1 MANKLVDENGLNQAM
16 VEVNKTFI
24 KKTETLFTFGDTD
37 IELGDSITPPSLY
50 QLVDTLPTASAN
62 TEGKIYL
69 VVSAKTDTGN
79 IYAEYITVNTTRP
92 GQTGKPANYV
102 WEKLG
107 EHKAEVD
114 LTPYAKQADL
124 DTLKGRVD
132 GHDTTIAQHTQKLAE
147 NTSAINAINTTVGQH
162 STKLTQL
169 DYELLSTAAVTSLC
183 NTIFGS
189 QTA

>member
-1 MANKLVDENGLNQAM
+1 MANKLVDESGLNQAM

-24 KKTETLFTFGDTD
+24 KKTETLFTFGDTPVQK
-37 IELGDSITPPSLY
+37 GDTVSMPALY
-50 QLVDTLPTASAN
+50 MLVSTLPTAGADTMN
-62 TEGKIYL
+62 RIYL
-69 VVSAKTDTGN
+69 VPAGTTETGN
-79 IYAEYITVNTTRP
+79 IYAEYITVA
-92 GQTGKPANYV
+92 GAQQEGKPANYK

-124 DTLKGRVD
+124 DSLKNTVD
-132 GHDTTIAQHTQKLAE
+132 GHTQKLAE

-162 STKLTQL
+162 TTKLTQL
-169 DYELLSTAAVTSLC
+169 DYTVLTTAAVTSLC

-189 QTA
+189 

>member
-1 MANKLVDENGLNQAM
+1 MANKLVDESGLNQAM

-24 KKTETLFTFGDTD
+24 KKTETLFTFGDTAVQK
-37 IELGDSITPPSLY
+37 GDTVSMPALY
-50 QLVDTLPTASAN
+50 ILVSTLPTAGADTMN
-62 TEGKIYL
+62 RIYL
-69 VVSAKTDTGN
+69 VPGGTTETGN
-79 IYAEYITVNTTRP
+79 IYAEYITVAGP
-92 GQTGKPANYV
+92 QQEGKPANYK

-107 EHKAEVD
+107 EHKAEVN
-114 LTPYAKQADL
+114 LAPYAKQADL

-162 STKLTQL
+162 TTKLTQL

-189 QTA
+189 

>member
-1 MANKLVDENGLNQAM
+1 MANKLVDKSGLNQAM

-24 KKTETLFTFGDTD
+24 KNTETLFTFGDTAVHK
-37 IELGDSITPPSLY
+37 GDTVSMPALY
-50 QLVDTLPTASAN
+50 MLVSTLPTAGADTMN
-62 TEGKIYL
+62 RIYL
-69 VVSAKTDTGN
+69 VPAGTTETGN
-79 IYAEYITVNTTRP
+79 IYAEYITVAGR
-92 GQTGKPANYV
+92 QLVGKPANYK

-124 DTLKGRVD
+124 NTLKSTVD
-132 GHDTTIAQHTQKLAE
+132 GHTQKLAE
-147 NTSAINAINTTVGQH
+147 HTSAISTLQGTVSGHTTTIGQH
-162 STKLTQL
+162 TTKLSQL
-169 DYELLSTAAVTSLC
+169 DYTVLTTAAVTSLC

>member
-1 MANKLVDENGLNQAM
+1 MANKLVDESGLNQAM

-37 IELGDSITPPSLY
+37 IELGDSIMPPSLY

-124 DTLKGRVD
+124 DTLKNTVD
-132 GHDTTIAQHTQKLAE
+132 GHTQKLAE
-147 NTSAINAINTTVGQH
+147 NTSAINAINHTVGQH

-169 DYELLSTAAVTSLC
+169 DYTVLTTAAVTSLC
-183 NTIFGS
+183 NTIFG
-189 QTA
+189 

>member
-1 MANKLVDENGLNQAM
+1 MANKLVDESGLNQAM
-16 VEVNKTFI
+16 VELNKTFI
-24 KKTETLFTFGDTD
+24 KNTDILFNFGDTPVQK
-37 IELGDSITPPSLY
+37 GGTVSMPALY
-50 QLVDTLPTASAN
+50 MLVSTLPTAGADTMN
-62 TEGKIYL
+62 RIYL
-69 VVSAKTDTGN
+69 VPAGTTETTETGN
-79 IYAEYITVNTTRP
+79 IYAEYITVA
-92 GQTGKPANYV
+92 GAQQAGKPANYK

-124 DTLKGRVD
+124 NTLKERVE

-162 STKLTQL
+162 TTKLSQL
-169 DYELLSTAAVTSLC
+169 DYTVLTTAAVTSLC

-189 QTA
+189 

>member
-1 MANKLVDENGLNQAM
+1 MANKLVDESGLNQAM

-24 KKTETLFTFGDTD
+24 KNTDTLFNFGDTAVKKGGSVN
-37 IELGDSITPPSLY
+37 LPSLY
-50 QLVDTLPTASAN
+50 ELVSTLPSDPGAN
-62 TEGKIYL
+62 TGKIFL
-69 VVSAKTDTGN
+69 VVAENTGTDNT
-79 IYAEYITVNTTRP
+79 YAEYIAVDKRALPTAPHNW
-92 GQTGKPANYV
+92 Q

-107 EHKAEVD
+107 EYQPTVD
-114 LTPYAKQADL
+114 LTLYAKQADL
-124 DTLKGRVD
+124 DTLKNTVD
-132 GHDTTIAQHTQKLAE
+132 GHTQKLAE

>member
-1 MANKLVDENGLNQAM
+1 MANKLVDESGLNQAM

-24 KKTETLFTFGDTD
+24 KKTETLFTFETTPVKKGDTVYLPSFY
-37 IELGDSITPPSLY
+37 ELVT
-50 QLVDTLPTASAN
+50 TLPTAAAG
-62 TEGKIYL
+62 TVGKIYL
-69 VVSAKTDTGN
+69 VPAADTGTDN
-79 IYAEYITVNTTRP
+79 TYIEYITVGKRSGAGA
-92 GQTGKPANYV
+92 GQMTYS

-107 EHKAEVD
+107 EHKAGINLGEYTKLSD
-114 LTPYAKQADL
+114 FN
-124 DTLKGRVD
+124 TLKGRVD

-162 STKLTQL
+162 TTKLTQL

-189 QTA
+189 

>member
-1 MANKLVDENGLNQAM
+1 MANKLVDESGLNQAM

-24 KKTETLFTFGDTD
+24 KKTETLFTFGDTPVQK
-37 IELGDSITPPSLY
+37 GDTVSMPALY
-50 QLVDTLPTASAN
+50 MLVSTLPTAGADTMN
-62 TEGKIYL
+62 RIYL
-69 VVSAKTDTGN
+69 VPAGTTETGN
-79 IYAEYITVNTTRP
+79 IYAEYITVA
-92 GQTGKPANYV
+92 GQQQTGKPANYK

-124 DTLKGRVD
+124 NTLKGRVD

-147 NTSAINAINTTVGQH
+147 HTSAINTITTTIGQH
-162 STKLTQL
+162 TTKLSQL
-169 DYELLSTAAVTSLC
+169 DYELLTTAAVTSLC

-189 QTA
+189 

>member
-1 MANKLVDENGLNQAM
+1 MANKLVDESGLNQAM

-24 KKTETLFTFGDTD
+24 KNTDTLFNFGDTAVKKGGTVN
-37 IELGDSITPPSLY
+37 LPSLY
-50 QLVDTLPTASAN
+50 KLVTALPTASAD
-62 TEGKIYL
+62 TQGAIYL
-69 VVSAKTDTGN
+69 VASADSENDN
-79 IYAEYITVNTTRP
+79 IYAEYITVNYKQ
-92 GQTGKPANYV
+92 GQAAQAV
-102 WEKLG
+102 WHWEKLG
-107 EHKAEVD
+107 EYQPTVD
-114 LTPYAKQADL
+114 LTPYAKHADL
-124 DTLKGRVD
+124 NTLKERVE
-132 GHDTTIAQHTQKLAE
+132 GHDTTIGQHTTKLAE